1 MLTFPGPT
9 KCLKEQQLANTALS
23 LNGNGNSFVPRCNP
37 AGGYERMQCDD
48 AIGECWC
55 VNKLGNEEPGT
66 RIRGTKQYCDAP
78 GTIQNYV
85 ILIILN
91 KMD

>member
-66 RIRGTKQYCDAP
+66 RIRGSKQYCDAP
-78 GTIQNYV
+78 GAIQNYV
-85 ILIILN
+85 T
-91 KMD
+91 K